1 MRAFTLLV
9 SFFFFQGC
17 FFWLV
22 GRRLTKHDL
31 KLSYFCRT
39 VDCRGNKKKLTND
52 RASLSR
58 KKEGEFSLTRLH
70 LQLFCFPQ
78 GVFFSC
84 SFFSSTDWL
93 RLMERDTVCYSFFF
107 FFNFDV
113 TVVVVEG
120 IVCNDTK
127 KRGKKHDFFFWIL
140 VALLSLNRTAL
151 FLFCFPQ
158 RSKGKQKKREKSDG
172 EKKKKKP
179 VCALKRR
186 AFRSVDIYFSKLYCF
201 YVLHHVFIV
210 LSLLC
215 VLQTFFFFF

>member
-127 KRGKKHDFFFWIL
+127 KKGKKHDFFFWIL

-172 EKKKKKP
+172 EKKKKEAGVRFETP
-179 VCALKRR
+179 
-186 AFRSVDIYFSKLYCF
+186 SFSKCGHLFFQVVLLLRVASCF
-201 YVLHHVFIV
+201 YSA
-210 LSLLC
+210 LSLMCITNL
-215 VLQTFFFFF
+215 LFFF

>member
-1 MRAFTLLV
+1 MF
-9 SFFFFQGC
+9 SFP
-17 FFWLV
+17 V
-22 GRRLTKHDL
+22 
-31 KLSYFCRT
+31 
-39 VDCRGNKKKLTND
+39 
-52 RASLSR
+52 
-58 KKEGEFSLTRLH
+58 
-70 LQLFCFPQ
+70 P
-78 GVFFSC
+78 
-84 SFFSSTDWL
+84 FFSSTDWL

-127 KRGKKHDFFFWIL
+127 KKGKKHDFFFWIL

-158 RSKGKQKKREKSDG
+158 RSKGKQKKEGKKRWRE
-172 EKKKKKP
+172 KKKKP

-210 LSLLC
+210 LSLSC
-215 VLQTFFFFF
+215 VLQTFFLKDMFLLSSFDSRVEC